1 MTAYDIIKSLGFP
14 EKALADKK
22 VFKKAFYEN
31 AGLTKQ
37 QVELFKNDVDE
48 VRWYYALKQENIN
61 IPAYNDDEVDYQEVQ
76 VIGVILRDDKYA
88 HSIAEIIQKA
98 IQYPVILAIEHAEKV
113 ILNVAYKRINKAD
126 TSKSVVDEIYN
137 SGWIGEQ
144 GNTEK
149 EFLDSIKLKN
159 LSFANF
165 YEFYRDFADRVKLF
179 CVCEYMKEYEYKDR
193 KTTAKLYQSYQKIKE
208 LKEQKISLLRQIK
221 NEVDFARK
229 VKLNVSIKEVDKDI
243 QQYINMIG
251 VKL

>member
-1 MTAYDIIKSLGFP
+1 MTAYDVIKLLGFP

-37 QVELFKNDVDE
+37 QVELFKNDIVE
-48 VRWYYALKQENIN
+48 VRWYYALKQENTN
-61 IPAYNDDEVDYQEVQ
+61 ISGYKNDEVDYQEVQ

-98 IQYPVILAIEHAEKV
+98 IQYPVILAIEYGNKTA
-113 ILNVAYKRINKAD
+113 LNVAYKRINKAD

-137 SGWIGEQ
+137 SGWISGQ

-149 EFLDSIKLKN
+149 EFLDSIKIKN

-165 YEFYRDFADRVKLF
+165 YEFYGDFADRVKLF
-179 CVCEYMKEYEYKDR
+179 FVCEYKKTYEYKN
-193 KTTAKLYQSYQKIKE
+193 KSTKATLYQSHQKIKE
-208 LKEQKISLLRQIK
+208 LEDQMIGLQRQIK
-221 NEVDFARK
+221 SEAGFAKK
-229 VKLNVSIKEVDKDI
+229 VTLNVEIKRLKNIKETKIDLIK
-243 QQYINMIG
+243 
-251 VKL
+251 